1 MVPCVC
7 VASCPRCP
15 GKHPP
20 ALGAA
25 PANPANGLMMG
36 GHSKAPAR
44 PRRAMARSPL
54 HIIRHTV
61 DRTLGYNSTMNGLG
75 SGIRCDVMWL
85 RGRGCGW

>member
-1 MVPCVC
+1 MRMRRKLSTPPRKTPTRFGRG
-7 VASCPRCP
+7 ARQSCQRAND
-15 GKHPP
+15 GR
-20 ALGAA
+20 ALA
-25 PANPANGLMMG
+25 
-36 GHSKAPAR
+36 APAR